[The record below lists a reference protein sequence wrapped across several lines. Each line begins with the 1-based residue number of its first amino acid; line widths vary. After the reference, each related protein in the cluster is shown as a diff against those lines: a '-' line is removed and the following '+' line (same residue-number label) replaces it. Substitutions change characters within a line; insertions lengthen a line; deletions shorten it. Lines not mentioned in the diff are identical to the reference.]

1 MLEEEFTGDSH
12 LEALPG
18 YGRKKSADT
27 LAIKAIVDL
36 APAQNTRWSVV
47 TNCKHKLNPRG

>member
-27 LAIKAIVDL
+27 LAIKAIVGFTT
-36 APAQNTRWSVV
+36 A
-47 TNCKHKLNPRG
+47 KHTMVSCHQL